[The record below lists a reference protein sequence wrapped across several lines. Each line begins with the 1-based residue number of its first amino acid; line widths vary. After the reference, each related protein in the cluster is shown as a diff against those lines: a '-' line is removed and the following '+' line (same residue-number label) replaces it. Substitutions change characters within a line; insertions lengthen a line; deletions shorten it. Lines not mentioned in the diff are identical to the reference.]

1 LKDKNQLDIKI
12 LCTKEE
18 LLEHIWEYRHK
29 DDYIRVGRHDDYD
42 VCLELTWQQ
51 HSEPFV
57 EYLYL
62 ANIIDN
68 QLIGKIVKPQ
78 KKMIEKGKDKLPFLV
93 KLQIVGMLLLGLL
106 ILYGLPFLIIY
117 SLSDRLFLSLGLGVI
132 PLIGFII
139 FIVVSDGDHISVHKR
154 NIIKVINELG
164 NQ

>member
-1 LKDKNQLDIKI
+1 MKNKNHLDIKF

-51 HSEPFV
+51 HSKPFV

-68 QLIGKIVKPQ
+68 QLIGKIVKPK
-78 KKMIEKGKDKLPFLV
+78 KKMIEKSEEKLPFSV
-93 KLQIVGMLLLGLL
+93 ILQIIGMILFGLL
-106 ILYGLPFLIIY
+106 ILYGLPFFIIY
-117 SLSDRLFLSLGLGVI
+117 SLSDKLFLSLGLGTI
-132 PLIGFII
+132 PLIVLIV
-139 FIVVSDGDHISVHKR
+139 FIVVSESDHITVHKR
-154 NIIKVINELG
+154 NIIQVINELG
-164 NQ
+164 N